1 MQSDEKTTY
10 DELLW
15 SVHYWQVSGK
25 IPNLDET
32 SASNYQKKN
41 GVIGILSNE
50 VEATFTRGIVKGRIP
65 YDSCQ
70 NKKF

>member
-32 SASNYQKKN
+32 SASNYQKKM
-41 GVIGILSNE
+41 VSSE
-50 VEATFTRGIVKGRIP
+50 FSPMK
-65 YDSCQ
+65 
-70 NKKF
+70 

>member
-32 SASNYQKKN
+32 SASNYKKKWCHR
-41 GVIGILSNE
+41 ILSNE